1 MAFSLLYQYKF
12 VSTGAGKKVPLPGG
26 SDMVKVLNYT
36 QDATTQATGR
46 GVRFEWRLGMAD
58 DSAIET
64 LKTNSTNA
72 LNETVV
78 TSGGFT
84 YVPVAPVV
92 EGIVTGGS
100 TITQAAGA
108 VCTVTNTYAAGDRI
122 RMLGCT
128 GMRQIAGMDFTISS
142 VSGAGFTLLG
152 LDSSGFA
159 AAGTAFTC
167 RRISSFDAVEPRF
180 LYVTGISQA
189 AQAVVTVST
198 THSYTVG
205 DLMHFSIPASFGMVE
220 MNQLTGRIVAIGTY
234 TMTVDINSSA
244 FTAFAFPANTLVP
257 TTPLFAT
264 VAMAGQRNTY
274 DVSYAPFHSGE
285 FTPYLWLAAGAQ
297 SPAGS
302 TSDLI
307 YVDVYK
313 SENGIVLL

>member
-1 MAFSLLYQYKF
+1 MAFTLLAQYKF
-12 VSTGAGKKVPLPGG
+12 TSTGAGKKIPLPGDA
-26 SDMVKVLNYT
+26 DMVRVLNYT

-46 GVRFEWRLGMAD
+46 GVRFEWRKGMID
-58 DSAIET
+58 DYAIET
-64 LKTNSTNA
+64 LKTNNTNA
-72 LNETVV
+72 LNETIV

-84 YVPVAPVV
+84 YVPVAPITEAV
-92 EGIVTGGS
+92 VTGGT

-108 VCTVTNTYAAGDRI
+108 ACTVTNSYANGDRI

-159 AAGTAFTC
+159 APGTAFTC
-167 RRISSFDAVEPRF
+167 RRISLLDAVEPRF
-180 LYVTGISQA
+180 LFITGISQA
-189 AQAVVTVST
+189 ASAVVTVST

-205 DLMHFSIPASFGMVE
+205 DLIHFSIPSSFGMVE
-220 MNQLTGRIVAIGTY
+220 MNGLTGRISAIGTY
-234 TMTVDINSSA
+234 TITVDINSSA

-264 VAMAGQRNTY
+264 LAPAGQRNTY
-274 DVSYAPFHSGE
+274 DVAYAPFHSGE
-285 FTPYLWLAAGAQ
+285 FTPYIWLAAGAQ

-302 TSDLI
+302 TSDVI
-307 YVDVYK
+307 YVDVFK
-313 SENGIVLL
+313 AECGIVTL